1 MDYIGHD
8 PELSRGHSLPS
19 EKLAIIPPALPSF
32 IDLSPAG
39 PSTSS
44 EQFLKI
50 VHRHRWK
57 LAAFVCLAMAGAIVI
72 QKVVPKTYE
81 ASTLVKVD
89 RHSAGGVVGQE
100 ASQVSSVDDMDQI
113 IATQIELVKS
123 DPVLRP
129 VADRYNL
136 LEVEKQLKG
145 LTPEKAA
152 AKLAA
157 PIVLKGL
164 TVSRPPNS
172 YLMRI
177 TYREHDPVLAAN
189 VANAVAESLTAHAND
204 TGNRSSEEI
213 AATVAQHMSKLR
225 TKMEEA
231 DKQLV
236 AFEKELN
243 MDPEQRVTVQAARLN
258 QLNTEYTSVQAERIR
273 RESIVAE
280 LSKAGPVSLA
290 AAQAAQAAAQD
301 TTLLN
306 ETKQR
311 LNAARQQFA
320 LVRSYYGEGH
330 PEYVKAQQQVQ
341 EVQNQLDELQSG
353 SRERADDEYKQALG
367 REQRLQSLVGQ
378 TKTEVDGLKSRAYQY
393 EQLKADADN
402 YKKLY
407 QELASQADIADINR
421 QFQNASIQVVAPA
434 LAPLEAVFPRLLINL
449 PVAFLLSGILGLLV
463 VVLGDSLNTTFS
475 DPEEFASQLRINVL
489 SAMPATKNLPNVHQV
504 GLSGDAPA
512 NEAELTTRYRE
523 GIRYLRS
530 ALTLIMLD
538 KSIRTLLVTS
548 AVPGEGKSTTS
559 AYLSA
564 ACAQLGKNVLLM
576 DADFRHPTLHKLFGK
591 SNRIGLSDVL
601 LGRPSTSAI
610 IRLEQPGL
618 YLMPVGSEPRRAG
631 DMISSGLPA
640 VLDEVSAQFDL
651 VIVDCS
657 PMLGVPESLEVA
669 RAVNSVLL
677 VTKASSTTSKMVS
690 QTLELL
696 ARSRANV
703 MGVVM
708 NQVKPSNAKSY
719 GYGYGYG
726 AYPATV
732 EDEQTRKLGA

>member
-1 MDYIGHD
+1 
-8 PELSRGHSLPS
+8 
-19 EKLAIIPPALPSF
+19 
-32 IDLSPAG
+32 LSPAG

-330 PEYVKAQQQVQ
+330 P
-341 EVQNQLDELQSG
+341 
-353 SRERADDEYKQALG
+353 
-367 REQRLQSLVGQ
+367 
-378 TKTEVDGLKSRAYQY
+378 
-393 EQLKADADN
+393 
-402 YKKLY
+402 
-407 QELASQADIADINR
+407 
-421 QFQNASIQVVAPA
+421 
-434 LAPLEAVFPRLLINL
+434 
-449 PVAFLLSGILGLLV
+449 
-463 VVLGDSLNTTFS
+463 
-475 DPEEFASQLRINVL
+475 
-489 SAMPATKNLPNVHQV
+489 
-504 GLSGDAPA
+504 
-512 NEAELTTRYRE
+512 
-523 GIRYLRS
+523 
-530 ALTLIMLD
+530 
-538 KSIRTLLVTS
+538 
-548 AVPGEGKSTTS
+548 
-559 AYLSA
+559 
-564 ACAQLGKNVLLM
+564 
-576 DADFRHPTLHKLFGK
+576 
-591 SNRIGLSDVL
+591 
-601 LGRPSTSAI
+601 
-610 IRLEQPGL
+610 
-618 YLMPVGSEPRRAG
+618 
-631 DMISSGLPA
+631 
-640 VLDEVSAQFDL
+640 
-651 VIVDCS
+651 
-657 PMLGVPESLEVA
+657 
-669 RAVNSVLL
+669 
-677 VTKASSTTSKMVS
+677 
-690 QTLELL
+690 
-696 ARSRANV
+696 
-703 MGVVM
+703 
-708 NQVKPSNAKSY
+708 
-719 GYGYGYG
+719 
-726 AYPATV
+726 
-732 EDEQTRKLGA
+732 